1 MKFFNKE
8 IAEQIA
14 IDYLKKYDARYE
26 SLVKSECP
34 DFISEENSIGVEV
47 TIVEFDGFIDSFKYK
62 GKTLKEYVRMKGI
75 KPIQKRE
82 FEFINSVINGHFSL
96 DVGDELNRFIDSFYY
111 KKGDNILK
119 LQSIEQ
125 YRMLDPHTNLFL
137 KSAFPNEMLI
147 DDQRII
153 GFLPSSFWM
162 GQIVDKYIEAVKEKN
177 QKFNHYRRF
186 DENSL
191 VLINYT
197 AELEE
202 SLRFEKRI
210 KEIDGINFDKIF
222 VLNVL
227 FNKMIYEIDL
237 RKT

>member
-82 FEFINSVINGHFSL
+82 FEFINRVINGHFSL